1 MNSTSI
7 TGHFSFAKAQFG
19 PELPAPHH
27 FKVRLH
33 NSDVRLALPRCHTGT
48 HHQSV
53 YGVDYIISNSIDC
66 C

>member
-33 NSDVRLALPRCHTGT
+33 NSEVKTRSA
-48 HHQSV
+48 
-53 YGVDYIISNSIDC
+53 
-66 C
+66 